1 MPRRCWSIRPGLGS
15 TGWLKSLLTGPA
27 VTMNGPLEVQA
38 GFGTSLKVTNA
49 GSGMII
55 RSSALDPIS
64 WGGALNLTAV
74 PEAGY
79 FFALWGNAARGTI
92 NPLDFIVT
100 NANPTVAALFLPLET
115 NQVTLT
121 ALVDGFGYI
130 VQLPAAN
137 VYTNGQTVTLIATP
151 VSGQQFLDWSGAL
164 SGSQNPTS
172 LTLDGSRTVT
182 ARFTRHLALSAKAT
196 YPCPSVFI
204 RGWIIL
210 VAASPRCAVSRVS
223 KPAGGTTSHALSSSP
238 ACGLVLVMLVKTAAQ
253 RRDRSALLPNLKDAK
268 RQQRGRG
275 RRFRPLYFRDES

>member
-1 MPRRCWSIRPGLGS
+1 
-15 TGWLKSLLTGPA
+15 
-27 VTMNGPLEVQA
+27 MNGPLEVQA

-55 RSSALDPIS
+55 RSSALDPIP

-172 LTLDGSRTVT
+172 LTLDGSRTVS
-182 ARFTRHLALSAKAT
+182 AL
-196 YPCPSVFI
+196 PRDP
-204 RGWIIL
+204 
-210 VAASPRCAVSRVS
+210 SPRMKR
-223 KPAGGTTSHALSSSP
+223 LSSSP

-253 RRDRSALLPNLKDAK
+253 RRDRPALLPNLKDAK